1 MTPIALRASH
11 VHPVITFQTGVAFS
25 HALSDCVDA
34 IHEIVD
40 RALLM
45 DGEKGRRNLR

>member
-11 VHPVITFQTGVAFS
+11 VHPVIMFQTGVALP
-25 HALSDCVDA
+25 HALSNCEDA

-40 RALLM
+40 HALLM
-45 DGEKGRRNLR
+45 DGEKGRRKLR